1 MGFGL
6 VVIGYLTVLGVLPDS
21 YIYYTWA
28 IYIAVAGGLI
38 MLAGFCKLAEYNVYF
53 AAGKY
58 ISIVYIAILLGFS
71 PFVILK
77 YSGELA
83 ILFDIVSKI
92 IRICFLFVFHFY
104 LLSGISALAK
114 EIGNIK
120 IEKKAK
126 RNIVMTYIFFSLFIF
141 ELFDVPNEFL
151 ALMSI
156 LGLCYF
162 IVMLTTLYSCYMR
175 ITYEG
180 HDEAIEE
187 KYKKTEEK
195 YKKTKLKKR

>member
-6 VVIGYLTVLGVLPDS
+6 VILGYLTVLGVLPDS
-21 YIYYTWA
+21 FIYYTWS

-53 AAGKY
+53 AVGKY
-58 ISIVYIAILLGFS
+58 ISIVYIFILLGFS
-71 PFVILK
+71 VFVIPA
-77 YSGELA
+77 YSRDFM
-83 ILFDIVSKI
+83 IVFNTVSKI

-104 LLSGISALAK
+104 LFSGISTLAK
-114 EIGNIK
+114 EIENIK

-126 RNIVMTYIFFSLFIF
+126 RNIIITYVFFFCFIF
-141 ELFDVPNEFL
+141 EFFGVPEVFSVFM
-151 ALMSI
+151 AGVGI
-156 LGLCYF
+156 IYF
-162 IVMLTTLYSCYMR
+162 ILTAILLYGCYMR

-187 KYKKTEEK
+187 KYKK
-195 YKKTKLKKR
+195 R